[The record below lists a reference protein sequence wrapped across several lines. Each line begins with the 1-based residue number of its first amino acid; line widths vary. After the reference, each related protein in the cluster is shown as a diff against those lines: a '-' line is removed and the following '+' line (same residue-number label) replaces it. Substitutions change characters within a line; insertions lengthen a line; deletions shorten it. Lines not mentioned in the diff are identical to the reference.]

1 MISVIEPALVWD
13 DRSSGYQVRVTAGG
27 AHTEKLEHGPR
38 YGFGLFQHHEVS
50 GMSQV
55 DHSHPLA
62 QLLTQRMP
70 VPPTAPRAPGPS
82 RGGAG
87 PPSSL
92 GTRRGG
98 GAPPLHQS
106 SRGTFRLVARCARW
120 TAGQHSTCSSTL
132 GSDAGESQRAPNMV
146 TQSLPF

>member
-1 MISVIEPALVWD
+1 MISVIEPPLVWD

-50 GMSQV
+50 GMRQV

-62 QLLTQRMP
+62 QLLTQR
-70 VPPTAPRAPGPS
+70 
-82 RGGAG
+82 
-87 PPSSL
+87 
-92 GTRRGG
+92 
-98 GAPPLHQS
+98 
-106 SRGTFRLVARCARW
+106 

-146 TQSLPF
+146 TQSLPFILTCVALRKGVPSGVGGPMRP

>member
-50 GMSQV
+50 GMRQV

-62 QLLTQRMP
+62 HHRPTAHAAHAGARAERVPHRALGSGEGGRSRRSTNLQGVRSGWSRDARDGPQASIRLVP
-70 VPPTAPRAPGPS
+70 VPWDRMLARASARPT
-82 RGGAG
+82 
-87 PPSSL
+87 
-92 GTRRGG
+92 
-98 GAPPLHQS
+98 
-106 SRGTFRLVARCARW
+106 W
-120 TAGQHSTCSSTL
+120 
-132 GSDAGESQRAPNMV
+132 
-146 TQSLPF
+146 